1 MRRLHLFEV
10 HDSAFCPEAI
20 RNGLTD
26 FLEVSTDVFD
36 TYGAVRTRI
45 VELLANSGSREVV
58 DLCSGAGGPWVHW
71 LKKGLVNSS
80 VTLTDKF
87 PNARTCRSLARSGI
101 PGLAYREEP
110 VDAAEV
116 PSELTGLRTI
126 FTAFHHFNPERAQAI
141 IADAVA
147 KRQPIGI
154 FELTSR
160 CPKALCCMLLSPLGV
175 WLLTPRMQRI
185 GWRKLILTY
194 LIPVIPL
201 CVLIDG
207 ITSCFRTYSIEEL
220 SEMVSEITYV
230 WEVGIVKGSGGPI
243 TYLVGCPK
251 EITEAPRGQYTSRL
265 AQIE

>member
-10 HDSAFCPEAI
+10 HDSVFCPEVI

-26 FLEVSTDVFD
+26 FLEISTDVFD
-36 TYGAVRTRI
+36 TYGVIRSRI
-45 VELLANSGSREVV
+45 IDLLGSSGISEVV

-71 LKKGLVNSS
+71 LRKGLVNAR

-87 PNARTCRSLARSGI
+87 PNGKACTSLAKCGI
-101 PGLAYREEP
+101 PGLAYRKEP

-116 PSELTGLRTI
+116 PAELTGFRTI
-126 FTAFHHFNPERAQAI
+126 FTAFHHFSPERARAI
-141 IADAVA
+141 IADAVS

-160 CPKALCCMLLSPLGV
+160 CPKAFLSMLLSPLGV

-185 GWRKLILTY
+185 GWRKLLLTY
-194 LIPVIPL
+194 LIPAIPI

-207 ITSCFRTYSIEEL
+207 VMSCFRTYSVEEL
-220 SEMVSEITYV
+220 AGMVSDTTYN
-230 WEVGIVKGSGGPI
+230 WAIGAAKGNGGPV
-243 TYLVGCPK
+243 TYLVGYPK
-251 EITEAPRGQYTSRL
+251 TA
-265 AQIE
+265 